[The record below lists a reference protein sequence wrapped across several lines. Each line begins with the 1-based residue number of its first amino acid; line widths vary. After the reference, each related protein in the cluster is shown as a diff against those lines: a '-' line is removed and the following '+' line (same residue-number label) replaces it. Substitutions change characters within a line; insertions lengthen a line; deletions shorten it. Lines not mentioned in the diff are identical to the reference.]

1 MTSELEHKIIRLSKD
16 IKLSKNMSF
25 RVNDMTDISFECEIC
40 RSPLYPQNVF
50 LIHKNMI
57 FNKGTI
63 HDTEYE
69 IHKFDN
75 NGKYVGKVN
84 KGMLKPTFFSSI
96 HVIKHIE

>member
-1 MTSELEHKIIRLSKD
+1 MTSELEHKIFRLSKD
-16 IKLSKNMSF
+16 IKLQKNMSYKI
-25 RVNDMTDISFECEIC
+25 NDMTDISFEADIC
-40 RSPLYPQNVF
+40 SSPLYPKNVF

-69 IHKFDN
+69 IHKFDI
-75 NGKYVGKVN
+75 NGKYVGRVN
-84 KGMLKPTFFSSI
+84 KSMLKPTFFASI